1 MAWIHCTIKP
11 RSEHYDSERPRGSS
25 LILVWEAVKETPKAQ
40 RKWEISLAFAP
51 LLFLSSIALPTQVV
65 LKLKLLFGRA
75 ASPRGWCKTVYF
87 SPLPLSS
94 CYMALEGVVQS
105 QKTTV
110 SDQKT
115 KKWKPMGWKVPVI
128 LWRRTILGK
137 Q

>member
-1 MAWIHCTIKP
+1 MAKMEP
-11 RSEHYDSERPRGSS
+11 YYVLS
-25 LILVWEAVKETPKAQ
+25 LSLKHKATVHSAHKVKLLRIILGL
-40 RKWEISLAFAP
+40 SLAFAP

-65 LKLKLLFGRA
+65 LKPKLLFGRA

-115 KKWKPMGWKVPVI
+115 KK
-128 LWRRTILGK
+128 
-137 Q
+137 